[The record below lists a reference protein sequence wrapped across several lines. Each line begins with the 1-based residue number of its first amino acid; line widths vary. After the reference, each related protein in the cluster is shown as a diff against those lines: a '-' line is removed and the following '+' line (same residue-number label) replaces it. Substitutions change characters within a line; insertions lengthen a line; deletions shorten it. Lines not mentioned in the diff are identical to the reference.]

1 MEKAGRGS
9 AHRRNGI
16 AGAELALG
24 STADGE
30 RARLGDDGGRLALLV
45 DGVVQSVAVDGADLG
60 ESYWSAMVPDVRP
73 RSALLLGLGAGT
85 IARLLTDRFG
95 PVPIVG
101 VERDPAVVALGRAHF
116 GLDLP
121 NLEVVVEDAFAFV
134 DTCSQTFDLIGV
146 DLYDGLVLARG
157 TLAKPFLRRLRALLA
172 PGGCVVLNLTLSR
185 RLPRQLHRL
194 SQVFHVART
203 VDAGFNVVVY
213 CQE

>member
-1 MEKAGRGS
+1 MEKAGRGP
-9 AHRRNGI
+9 ARRPKD
-16 AGAELALG
+16 LADHDAA
-24 STADGE
+24 SNWAADGE
-30 RARLGDDGGRLALLV
+30 RVRLGEDGGRLALLV

-60 ESYWSAMVPDVRP
+60 ESYWSAMIPDVRP

-101 VERDPAVVALGRAHF
+101 VERDPAVVALGRMHF

-134 DTCSQTFDLIGV
+134 DACSRTFDFIGV

-157 TLAKPFLRRLRALLA
+157 TLAKPFLRRLRALLT
-172 PGGCVVLNLTLSR
+172 PGGCVVFNLALTR

-203 VDAGFNVVVY
+203 VDVGFNVVVY
-213 CQE
+213 CQG